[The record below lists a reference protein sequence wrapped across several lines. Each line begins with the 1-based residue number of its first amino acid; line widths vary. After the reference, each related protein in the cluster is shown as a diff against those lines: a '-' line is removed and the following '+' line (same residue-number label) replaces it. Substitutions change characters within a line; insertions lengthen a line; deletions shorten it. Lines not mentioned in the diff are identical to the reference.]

1 MTPDTTARR
10 SWSRPR
16 VLAWGQW
23 ITLYAVVT
31 LFFASV
37 PELPEL
43 RVAHGV
49 LVYLLL
55 IIGASREADLWL
67 STAMLVA
74 SYLAVDWFFVPPRR
88 SLGMP
93 SELDVIILIGFVLT
107 SIVISRLVFSLQRTA
122 NVATARAEQI
132 ERLSADR
139 LQLEMHAARADVLHE
154 AERLKNALI
163 TSLTHDLRSPLTT
176 LSMLSD
182 PTSGIAPG
190 RALERIAEETRRLT
204 DFVVAMRRFAFT
216 KAHAVS
222 PMHVESH
229 VVDDL
234 VSTALT
240 SRERVLLG
248 RTVSTQL
255 PDDPALILVRC
266 DFTLTLQ
273 ILANLLE
280 NAARY
285 SPVGSPIDIVVRPC
299 GSNVEIAIADRG
311 PGLSPA
317 DLTAVFE
324 PLRRG
329 HAGASQRDASQRD
342 ATTVGKN
349 VALNV
354 ESSHVEGFGMGLA
367 IARTFAHAQRGDIL
381 YRARSGGGAEFVL
394 VLPTTAALTMV
405 DAVTIEPAIGSSA
418 VTASGTA
425 A

>member
-16 VLAWGQW
+16 VLAWGRW

-31 LFFASV
+31 LFFDNV
-37 PELPEL
+37 PDMPEL

-55 IIGASREADLWL
+55 IVGASREADLWL
-67 STAMLVA
+67 SAAMLVA

-88 SLGMP
+88 SLGRP
-93 SELDVIILIGFVLT
+93 SELDFIILIGFVLT

-139 LQLEMHAARADVLHE
+139 LKLEMHAARADVLHE

-204 DFVVAMRRFAFT
+204 DFVVAMRQFAFT

-222 PMHVESH
+222 PMQVESH

-266 DFTLTLQ
+266 DFSLTLQ

>member
-1 MTPDTTARR
+1 M
-10 SWSRPR
+10 
-16 VLAWGQW
+16 
-23 ITLYAVVT
+23 YAVVT
-31 LFFASV
+31 LFIDSV

-55 IIGASREADLWL
+55 IVGASREADLWL
-67 STAMLVA
+67 STAMLIA

-190 RALERIAEETRRLT
+190 RALERISEETRRLT

-216 KAHAVS
+216 KEHAVS

-240 SRERVLLG
+240 SRERVLVG

-280 NAARY
+280 NASRY

-299 GSNVEIAIADRG
+299 GNTVEIAIADRG

-329 HAGASQRDASQRD
+329 HAGASQREASQRDASQRD

-354 ESSHVEGFGMGLA
+354 ESSQVEGFGMGLA

-394 VLPTTAALTMV
+394 VLPTTAALAMV
-405 DAVTIEPAIGSSA
+405 DAVTIEPATGSSA

>member
-1 MTPDTTARR
+1 M
-10 SWSRPR
+10 
-16 VLAWGQW
+16 
-23 ITLYAVVT
+23 YAVVT
-31 LFFASV
+31 LFIDSV

-55 IIGASREADLWL
+55 IVGASREADLWL
-67 STAMLVA
+67 STAMLIA

-190 RALERIAEETRRLT
+190 RALERISEETRRLT

-216 KAHAVS
+216 KEHAVS

-240 SRERVLLG
+240 SRERVLVG

-280 NAARY
+280 NASRY

-299 GSNVEIAIADRG
+299 GSTVEIAIADRG

-354 ESSHVEGFGMGLA
+354 ESSQVEGFGMGLA

-394 VLPTTAALTMV
+394 VLPTTAALAMV
-405 DAVTIEPAIGSSA
+405 DAVTIEPATGSSA

>member
-1 MTPDTTARR
+1 M
-10 SWSRPR
+10 
-16 VLAWGQW
+16 
-23 ITLYAVVT
+23 YAVVT
-31 LFFASV
+31 LFIDTV

-55 IIGASREADLWL
+55 IVGASREADLWL
-67 STAMLVA
+67 STAMLIA

-190 RALERIAEETRRLT
+190 RALERISEETRRLT

-216 KAHAVS
+216 KEHAVS

-240 SRERVLLG
+240 SRERVLVG

-280 NAARY
+280 NASRY

-299 GSNVEIAIADRG
+299 GSTVEIAIADRG

-354 ESSHVEGFGMGLA
+354 ESSQVEGFGMGLA

-394 VLPTTAALTMV
+394 VLPTTAALAMV
-405 DAVTIEPAIGSSA
+405 DAVTIEPATGSSA